1 MPESASVRTQM
12 NERYELL
19 APIAEGGLGTV
30 FKARD
35 RQLGREV
42 AVKRIRADKAADFG
56 GGVEV
61 LIREAQQQSQL
72 QHPNI
77 VTVHDAGVDDEGGFI
92 VMELVKGETLEDIIM
107 RGALT
112 LEDFDSLV
120 KQTLEGM
127 AAAHEQGIIHLDLKP
142 GNLMVSWLAA
152 GRFQIKILD
161 FGLAKTAQQPVQ
173 QETDAEGAMFGS
185 VHFMAPEQFERAEV
199 DTRTDI
205 YALGCIFY
213 YALTQKY
220 PFNGDTMPQVMVAHL
235 YHRTQPLSSLRPDVP
250 AHITQWVEW
259 LINRAPAERPA
270 SVAEALQVYQEN
282 NTQAAAAPV
291 FGSSTKQLLTAPVG
305 TTSGRLVTGGA
316 AATLPAPLPR
326 PAKAG
331 FPKWAAVT
339 IPFLVIVIGGF
350 GVKRFIEHSREAGRQ
365 QRFADILG
373 SEKPEVSELDMRLLF
388 DYLENPKTSAPAAQA
403 LKQVDGGDVIDQLF
417 IDQLSRAKHPMARAN
432 LVKVVGLRET
442 PGTFS
447 QILALV
453 DDADANVRRAA
464 WTALGF
470 ITKDLTDLEK
480 LLGQVSGIPEK
491 EADFAEQAAVSAVEN
506 QADQQAASDS
516 VVAAYR
522 GSSGDESDRAL
533 LLQVLGRVGGK
544 NALDVIINAVN
555 DPATNVRR
563 AALTAIT
570 QWPANDPLP
579 ALAARLPREDD
590 PACRVLLLAAAT
602 QLCMQSGSLPQADLF
617 VQIKRLHEASKDA
630 REKDQAMAAM
640 SRIIAPEAIGFFDA
654 LAVREPKRKAQA
666 EAISKGINAALEKV
680 VTVTDN
686 TSVPADQ
693 ADYPK
698 LGGMDLLGDVLVNW
712 INQGDWASWLV
723 KFEQPGTYEIAVRQA
738 SASQR
743 EGFYEVILG
752 GKTLRTSVVRTGNA
766 REFKSCIVGE
776 VEISKPGIHRLR
788 INALEVPEREQLFR
802 LKGVE
807 LVRK

>member
-1 MPESASVRTQM
+1 M

-173 QETDAEGAMFGS
+173 QDTDAEGAMFGS
-185 VHFMAPEQFERAEV
+185 VHFMAPEQFERADV

-235 YHRTQPLSSLRPDVP
+235 YHRTQPLGALRPDLP

-282 NTQAAAAPV
+282 NAKAAAAPA
-291 FGSSTKQLLTAPVG
+291 FGSGTKQLLTAPAG
-305 TTSGRLVTGGA
+305 KTSTRLVTGGP

-339 IPFLVIVIGGF
+339 IPFLVVVIGGF

-373 SEKPEVSELDMRLLF
+373 AEKPEVSELDMRLLF

-403 LKQVDGGDVIDQLF
+403 LQQVAGGDTIDQFF
-417 IDQLSRAKHPMARAN
+417 IDQLSRVKQPMARAN
-432 LVKVVGLRET
+432 LVKVIGLRET
-442 PGTFS
+442 PGSFTP
-447 QILALV
+447 ILPLV
-453 DDADANVRRAA
+453 KDADANVRRAA

-470 ITKDLTDLEK
+470 ITKDLTDLES
-480 LLGQVSGIPEK
+480 LLGQLGGVPEK

-516 VVAAYR
+516 IVAAYR
-522 GSSGDESDRAL
+522 GASDDESDRAL

-544 NALDVIINAVN
+544 NALDVIIKAVN
-555 DPATNVRR
+555 DPATHVRR

-590 PACRVLLLAAAT
+590 TACRVLLLAAAT
-602 QLCMQSGSLPQADLF
+602 QLCMQSGALPQADLF
-617 VQIKRLHEASKDA
+617 LQVKQLHEASKDA

-666 EAISKGINAALEKV
+666 EAISKGITAALEKV

-686 TSVPADQ
+686 TSIPADQ
-693 ADYPK
+693 ADYAK

-712 INQGDWASWLV
+712 LNEGDWASWLV

-743 EGFYEVILG
+743 EGLYEVILG
-752 GKTLRTSVVRTGNA
+752 GKTLRTSVVRTGGA